1 MKKSFLP
8 VIFLFA
14 AALLGSCS
22 MGSSISADTNS
33 NNPAVA
39 QQAQKIQELRDQV
52 KTQKAVSDAEK
63 QKLNG
68 LEQQLKGAEQNLK
81 GLKTEAKAQ

>member
-1 MKKSFLP
+1 
-8 VIFLFA
+8 
-14 AALLGSCS
+14 
-22 MGSSISADTNS
+22 MGSSISSDTNS

-39 QQAQKIQELRDQV
+39 QQAQKIQELRAQV
-52 KTQKAVSDAEK
+52 KAQKEISDAEK

-81 GLKTEAKAQ
+81 GVKTQAKAQ

>member
-1 MKKSFLP
+1 MIKPILPFVFL
-8 VIFLFA
+8 LA
-14 AALLGSCS
+14 TTLLGACS
-22 MGSSISADTNS
+22 LGSSVASDTNS

-39 QQAQKIQELRDQV
+39 QQALKIQELQAQV
-52 KTQKAVSDAEK
+52 KAQKAVSDMEK

-81 GLKTEAKAQ
+81 GVKTQAKAQ